1 VDVAALP
8 KVELHSHLDCCLS
21 YDAVR
26 QIDPGI
32 TRDRYDRRFVAPP
45 RCESLADYLRYTLNH
60 RAALQTERA
69 LRIAVR
75 DAFAQMAADHV
86 AYAEL
91 RFAPLVHLEDGLTP
105 DEVVGYVAEETVR
118 QTQETGIEASLI
130 LCTLRDFDADR
141 SLRTARLVERHAAS
155 GPVAALD
162 IAGDEATFPLDPHLP
177 AFEHV
182 RRAGLGVTVH
192 AGEAAGPPSVWEA
205 LDTVAT
211 RRIGHGVRAVEDS
224 HLVARLAEERIHL
237 EVCPSCNVQT
247 GAVSAFD
254 AHPVDLLREAG
265 VRVGIS
271 TDTRG
276 VTDIRLTQEYERLR
290 ETFGWTIADFAQ
302 VNRDALDA
310 SFAADEVRTRVGAL
324 LDAAYAEVS
333 A

>member
-1 VDVAALP
+1 MDLAALP

-26 QIDPGI
+26 QIDPGT
-32 TRDRYDRRFVAPP
+32 TRDRYDRQFVAPA
-45 RCESLADYLRYTLNH
+45 RCGSLADYLWYTLNH

-86 AYAEL
+86 VYAEL
-91 RFAPLVHLEDGLTP
+91 RFAPLVHLEEGLTP
-105 DEVVGYVAEETVR
+105 DEVVGAVAEETVR
-118 QTQETGIEASLI
+118 QTQETGIEASII
-130 LCTLRDFDADR
+130 LCTLRDFDTDA

-155 GPVAALD
+155 GPVTALD

-177 AFEHV
+177 AFERV
-182 RRAGLGVTVH
+182 RQAGLGVTVH
-192 AGEAAGPPSVWEA
+192 AGEAAGPASVWEA
-205 LDTVAT
+205 LDAVAT

-224 HLVARLAEERIHL
+224 DLVARLAEERIHL
-237 EVCPSCNVQT
+237 ELCPSCNVQT
-247 GAVSAFD
+247 GAVTAFD
-254 AHPVDLLREAG
+254 AHPVDQLRKAG

-276 VTDIRLTQEYERLR
+276 VSGIRLTQEYQRLR
-290 ETFGWTIADFAQ
+290 ETFGWTLADYAR

-310 SFAADEVRTRVGAL
+310 SFAPADVRARVSGL
-324 LDAAYAEVS
+324 LDAAYSEVS
-333 A
+333 S